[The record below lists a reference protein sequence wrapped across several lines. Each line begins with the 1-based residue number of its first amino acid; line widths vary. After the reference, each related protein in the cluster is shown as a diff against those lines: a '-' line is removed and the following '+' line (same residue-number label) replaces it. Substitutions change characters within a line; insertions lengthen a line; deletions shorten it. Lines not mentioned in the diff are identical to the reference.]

1 MIDGKE
7 CGFAPAAARNARSII
22 EVLRCTLP
30 SSGRALEVASGTGQH
45 IVAFAEALPAIDW
58 QPSDPDPYAR
68 SSIAAWVAHAE
79 LGNVRPPIDLDVT
92 SGEWERVLLGS
103 FDAVLAINLIH
114 IAPWAACIGLLRGA
128 AALLSLGGVLYLY
141 GPYFR
146 GDAPT
151 APGNLA
157 FDRALRAQ
165 DPGWGVRDLS
175 EVVGE
180 AAAVGLSLRD
190 VVDMPA
196 NNLSVVLTRA

>member
-7 CGFAPAAARNARSII
+7 RGFAPAAARNASSIV
-22 EVLRCTLP
+22 EVLRRTLP

-45 IVAFAEALPAIDW
+45 IVAFAGAFPAIDW

-68 SSIAAWVAHAE
+68 ESIAAWVAHAG

-92 SGEWERVLLGS
+92 SGEWERGLGS
-103 FDAVLAINLIH
+103 FDAALAINLIH

-128 AALLSLGGVLYLY
+128 GALLSPGGVLYLY

-146 GDAPT
+146 GGAPT
-151 APGNLA
+151 APSNLA

-165 DPGWGVRDLS
+165 DPGWGVRDLG

-180 AAAVGLSLRD
+180 AAAAGLSLRD

-196 NNLSVVLTRA
+196 NNLSVVLRRA